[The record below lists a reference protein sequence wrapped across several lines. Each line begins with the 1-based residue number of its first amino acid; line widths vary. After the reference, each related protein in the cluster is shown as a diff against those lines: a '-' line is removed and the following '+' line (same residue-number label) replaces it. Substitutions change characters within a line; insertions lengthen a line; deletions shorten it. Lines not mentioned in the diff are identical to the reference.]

1 MSNIVIVKG
10 NYMRMHHLSLVPNGM
25 SHHILCL

>member
-10 NYMRMHHLSLVPNGM
+10 NYMGMHHLSLVLYGI
-25 SHHILCL
+25 SHHVLC

>member
-10 NYMRMHHLSLVPNGM
+10 NYMRMYHSSLVPYGM
-25 SHHILCL
+25 SHHVLC